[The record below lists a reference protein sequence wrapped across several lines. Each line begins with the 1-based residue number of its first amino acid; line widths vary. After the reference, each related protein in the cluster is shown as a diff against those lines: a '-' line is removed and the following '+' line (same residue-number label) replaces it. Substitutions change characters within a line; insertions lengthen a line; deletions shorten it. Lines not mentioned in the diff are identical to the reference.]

1 MKKVLKLTKTS
12 DYEVDFEITKW
23 NENSYHLVI
32 QTSNNATGK
41 WMNNTKNLFLSDVE
55 LKKLCD
61 YFNEVGDAI

>member
-12 DYEVDFEITKW
+12 DYEVDFEVTKW
-23 NENSYHLVI
+23 NENSYHLTI
-32 QTSNNATGK
+32 RTSSNGTGK
-41 WMNNTKNLFLSDVE
+41 WMDNKKDLFLSNVE